1 MMSENHNLY
10 TALPDTELAAHFRD
24 AGKVLSDEAMVL
36 DNVIRTLLATEGRV
50 SNKSII
56 LCLVMALEST
66 HDQAEADVLRR
77 TLEIVVGYTP
87 DDA

>member
-1 MMSENHNLY
+1 MLENHDLY
-10 TALPDTELAAHFRD
+10 SALPDTELAEHFRTAD
-24 AGKVLSDEAMVL
+24 NTLRNEAAILSK
-36 DNVIRTLLATEGRV
+36 VIREVLATEGRV

-56 LCLVMALEST
+56 LWLIMALEST
-66 HDQAEADVLRR
+66 SNEGEADILRR